1 METNVSIVKAM
12 DDMCRDIALVK
23 KQVWETTY
31 RGIYSDS
38 KIDGFDIENEMQK
51 FAVLAISADINL
63 YGILVDGLVVGYMAW
78 GKNPRYPESGTN
90 EIVLLS
96 ILKDYQGKGI
106 GRQVFEYA
114 KGKLKEKGDH
124 FTLYCNKYNLPAQN
138 FYERMGCE
146 VQTIDSDNPDKSIP
160 QIKYVYKF

>member
-1 METNVSIVKAM
+1 MKIVVATL
-12 DDMCRDIALVK
+12 DMCRDLAQVK
-23 KQVWETTY
+23 RSVWETTY
-31 RGIYSDS
+31 RGIYPDS
-38 KIDGFDIENEMQK
+38 KIDGFDIDKEAEK
-51 FAVLAISADINL
+51 FERLVGRVDINL
-63 YGILVDGLVVGYMAW
+63 YGIVADNNLIGYMAW
-78 GKNPRYPESGTN
+78 GKNPRYPDGDSN

-124 FTLYCNKYNLPAQN
+124 FVLYCNKYNLPAQN

-146 VQTIDSDNPDKSIP
+146 VQTNDSDNPDKSIP
-160 QIKYVYKF
+160 QIKYVYRY